1 MKMPKEDSIMGHV
14 YNFKSIFEQLT
25 TIGILV
31 LSNDEN
37 ATTQLNTMVT

>member
-1 MKMPKEDSIMGHV
+1 MKMPTKDSIMGHV
-14 YNFKSIFEQLT
+14 NNFKSIFEQLA

-37 ATTQLNTMVT
+37 ATTLLVTMVI

>member
-1 MKMPKEDSIMGHV
+1 MKMPNEDSIMGHV
-14 YNFKSIFEQLT
+14 NNFKSIYEQLT

-37 ATTQLNTMVT
+37 AISLLSIMVT

>member
-1 MKMPKEDSIMGHV
+1 MKMPKEDSIMGHI
-14 YNFKSIFEQLT
+14 NHFKSIFEQLT

-37 ATTQLNTMVT
+37 ATALLSTMVT